1 MSGIKILFGITQLK
15 RVRNSYFGPFW
26 ELLNYKIIHSLLYAT
41 ILEYRRAIY
50 LRIYITSFTNCTV
63 LGISGK

>member
-1 MSGIKILFGITQLK
+1 MSAIKIWFEITQLK

-26 ELLNYKIIHSLLYAT
+26 ELLKYKIIHALAYVTVLV
-41 ILEYRRAIY
+41 YRHAIY